1 MGWGPCWCR
10 RGSCRRM
17 LHHGPLL
24 AGLRMA
30 WARDRNLGLLLEQI
44 LCLLLGGYVEDV
56 LQLTTLLVDLVDLG
70 HG

>member
-1 MGWGPCWCR
+1 
-10 RGSCRRM
+10 M
-17 LHHGPLL
+17 LHHSPLL

-44 LCLLLGGYVEDV
+44 FCLLLGGYVEDV